1 MFLLLPR
8 TLRDSDEETTENP
21 TNRKPC
27 WDHIPN
33 CQKRMKEDKWPWLQE
48 KAALSNGQGCAWSI
62 VSDQQI
68 PHKHARMCTRTQTG
82 GGAGGQ

>member
-1 MFLLLPR
+1 MKRPQ
-8 TLRDSDEETTENP
+8 SIQQVG
-21 TNRKPC
+21 KPF
-27 WDHIPN
+27 WDHIPK

-68 PHKHARMCTRTQTG
+68 PLKFTRMHECLCMQACVHTGWGARGERE
-82 GGAGGQ
+82 A